1 MRYWLGGIVA
11 AVIVAGCLGVVGCT
25 EEPMTVEAVSLLRA
39 GKGAYET
46 GDDRLSVDRLDAY
59 LTQFERTTD
68 ADEAYY
74 YRGLAHY
81 RLGEM
86 EQAKRDFT
94 AALERTDRP
103 DLRARATLAL
113 GDLAYEGGKMLSA
126 EQMYRM
132 AIDDLDRSKPPTDH
146 ALYRLGASLQ
156 RQGRWS
162 EANVVFDQ
170 LIGDFWDSALAD
182 RARRRIRARGWTVQA
197 GAFRT
202 RNRAEVLAA
211 DLRGGTFEPFI
222 VPESV
227 NGELFYLVRVG
238 RFRTYEAA
246 GEVLGS
252 IQSVAAESYVTV
264 TR

>member
-1 MRYWLGGIVA
+1 MRYCLGGLLTV
-11 AVIVAGCLGVVGCT
+11 VIVAGCIGLAGCG
-25 EEPMTVEAVSLLRA
+25 EEPMTVESVSLLRA

-46 GDDRLSVDRLDAY
+46 GDDRRSINRLDAY
-59 LTQFERTTD
+59 LTRFERTTG

-81 RLGEM
+81 RLGETDAAR
-86 EQAKRDFT
+86 QDFT
-94 AALERTDRP
+94 TAAARTSRP
-103 DLRARATLAL
+103 DLRARANLAL
-113 GDLAYEGGKMLSA
+113 GDLAYEVADMASA
-126 EQMYRM
+126 EQMYRL
-132 AIDDLDRSKPPTDH
+132 AVDDLDRSKPPTDH

-156 RQGRWS
+156 RQGRWT

-182 RARRRIRARGWTVQA
+182 RARRRIRASGWTVQA

-202 RNRAEVLAA
+202 RDRADALAA
-211 DLRGGTFEPFI
+211 DLRGGPVEPFI

-227 NGELFYLVRVG
+227 GGELYYLVRVG
-238 RFRTYEAA
+238 RFRTYETA
-246 GEVLGS
+246 GEILGG
-252 IQSVAAESYVTV
+252 IQAVAGGAYVTV

>member
-1 MRYWLGGIVA
+1 MRYRLGDILA
-11 AVIVAGCLGVVGCT
+11 AVIVVGCLGVIGCN

-46 GDDRLSVDRLDAY
+46 GDDRASVDRLSAY
-59 LTQFERTTD
+59 LTRFERTTN

-86 EQAKRDFT
+86 DAAKQDFT
-94 AALERTDRP
+94 SALARTDRP
-103 DLRARATLAL
+103 DLRSRATLAL
-113 GDLAYEGGKMLSA
+113 GDLAYEGGDMVSA
-126 EQMYRM
+126 EQMYRL

-182 RARRRIRARGWTVQA
+182 RARRRIRATGWTVQA

-202 RNRAEVLAA
+202 RNRADALAA
-211 DLRGGTFEPFI
+211 DLRGGQFEPFV

-238 RFRTYEAA
+238 RFRTHEAA
-246 GEVLGS
+246 GQILGG
-252 IQSVAAESYVTV
+252 IQSVAREAYVTV